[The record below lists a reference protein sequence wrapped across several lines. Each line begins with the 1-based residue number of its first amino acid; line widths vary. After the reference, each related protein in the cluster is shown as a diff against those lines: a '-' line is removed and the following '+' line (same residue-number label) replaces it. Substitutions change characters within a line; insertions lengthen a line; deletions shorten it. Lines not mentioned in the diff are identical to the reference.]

1 LAVIEDKFSVFS
13 SKIKGLLRNDHEEG
27 KENLS
32 FCQGGVGLASN
43 GINMGNSLLGLT
55 RSALLKK
62 AEQQV
67 R

>member
-1 LAVIEDKFSVFS
+1 LAGIEDKFSAFS
-13 SKIKGLLRNDHEEG
+13 SKIKTLLRNDHEDS

-32 FCQGGVGLASN
+32 FCTGSGGGGS
-43 GINMGNSLLGLT
+43 GTGMLGLT

-67 R
+67 REAE